1 VSQSESA
8 VESAIAHQQAHA
20 GEYLADLEALVR
32 IPSVSFAGF
41 PEAEVGR
48 SAEAVAALLAR
59 RGFDNVELLR
69 VEGAHPYVYGERIR
83 HPQAPTILLY
93 AHHDVQPAG
102 DLEKWRSPPFEPTR
116 RDGRLW
122 GRGTADDKAGVVV
135 HAGAVDAWLRGAG
148 ELPVNVRI
156 LVEGEE
162 EIGSDHLPAFIE
174 KYRSRLAAD
183 AMVLTDTGNFDTGL
197 PAVTVSLR
205 GLVAVE
211 VEVTAL
217 RSSLHSG
224 MWGGPVPDAA
234 MALSKMLASLLKA
247 DGTIAIPGIYD
258 QVERPGPAER
268 KSIAALPVTR
278 KEFIRQA
285 GMKKGVKLLG
295 KRHPWE
301 ENWFRPAISVNAI
314 QASSRR
320 EARNVIV
327 DSAWARVGLRLVPRM
342 DPARSL
348 RKLVAAL
355 RKAAPWGVEV
365 SIKADLHGG
374 AWKTDVSH
382 PAFAAARRALRKGY
396 GKEPLFIG
404 TGGSIGFV
412 EPFARALGGV
422 PALLIG
428 VEDPYTNAHAEN
440 ESVDLADLD
449 KATRS
454 AIHLYAELASALA
467 K

>member
-1 VSQSESA
+1 MSDPKLDRA
-8 VESAIAHQQAHA
+8 LAHHQQHA
-20 GEYLADLEALVR
+20 GTYLADLEELVR

-41 PEAEVGR
+41 PAEEVGR
-48 SAEAVAALLAR
+48 SAAAVKVLLEK
-59 RGFDNVELLR
+59 RGFEKVEVLT

-83 HPQAPTILLY
+83 DPQAPTLLLY

-102 DLEKWRSPPFEPTR
+102 DPEKWKSPPFAPTR

-122 GRGTADDKAGVVV
+122 GRGAADDKAGIVV

-148 ELPVNVRI
+148 DLPLNVRI
-156 LVEGEE
+156 LIEGEE
-162 EIGSDHLPAFIE
+162 EVGSDHLPAFIARYRE
-174 KYRSRLAAD
+174 KLSAD

-197 PAVTVSLR
+197 PSVTIALR
-205 GLVAVE
+205 GLVVVE

-217 RSSLHSG
+217 ASSLHSG

-234 MALSKMLASLLKA
+234 MALSKILASLVKA
-247 DGTIAIPGIYD
+247 DGSINIPGIYD
-258 QVERPGPAER
+258 EVQPLSAKEK
-268 KSIAALPVTR
+268 KSIAKLPVSR
-278 KEFIRQA
+278 KEFMRQA

-301 ENWFRPAISVNAI
+301 ENWFRPALGINAI
-314 QASSRR
+314 QASSRK
-320 EARNVIV
+320 EARNIIV

-342 DPARSL
+342 DPARAQK
-348 RKLVAAL
+348 KLVAAI

-365 SIKADLHGG
+365 KIKADSHGG
-374 AWKTDVSH
+374 AWKTDVNH
-382 PAFAAARRALRKGY
+382 PAFEAAGRALRAGF

-412 EPFARALGGV
+412 APFAEALGGV

-428 VEDPYTNAHAEN
+428 VEDPYSNAHSEN
-440 ESVDLADLD
+440 ESLDLADFD

-454 AIHLYAELASALA
+454 AIHLYAELAAVLR